1 MALGILFYFLFIY
14 LFWLHLVFIALHRL
28 SLVAAS
34 GGYSLLWCESFL
46 LQWLLLL

>member
-1 MALGILFYFLFIY
+1 MALGILFHFFFIH
-14 LFWLHLVFIALHRL
+14 LFWLLWVFIALHRL

-34 GGYSLLWCESFL
+34 GIYSLLQCKRFS